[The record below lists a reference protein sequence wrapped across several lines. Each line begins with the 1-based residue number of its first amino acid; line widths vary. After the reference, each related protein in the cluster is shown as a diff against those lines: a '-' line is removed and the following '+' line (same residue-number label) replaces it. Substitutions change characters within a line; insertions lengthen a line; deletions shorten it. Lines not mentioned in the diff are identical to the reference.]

1 MRLASRGQREIEGR
15 VERVDD
21 DDLRRALRRRAGV
34 IVTQSLMI
42 AAAATI
48 AVWLLA
54 RLLGAVSASS

>member
-1 MRLASRGQREIEGR
+1 MRLASRGQREIDGR

-42 AAAATI
+42 GLAVTI
-48 AVWLLA
+48 AARALA
-54 RLLGAVSASS
+54 RAVDR